1 MRVLGVLSVI
11 TLTCISS
18 PGNSAEPDDLAKL
31 AAHIS
36 PAQLMH
42 TVRELSNFDGR
53 QSGTAGGQATAA
65 YVASRLPEAELQPFP
80 ITTVQIEP
88 LVRAEFRVDRRV
100 VALEKSQD
108 FLPIINLAPTGH
120 ISAPVVYVGYGIA
133 SPRQGP
139 DESQVLRSARRAGC
153 C

>member
-1 MRVLGVLSVI
+1 MRVLGVLSV
-11 TLTCISS
+11 TPLTWISS

-36 PAQLMH
+36 PTQLMH

-65 YVASRLPEAELQPFP
+65 YVARRLPEAELQPFP

-88 LVRAEFRVDRRV
+88 LVRAEFRVDRRS
-100 VALEKSQD
+100 EERR
-108 FLPIINLAPTGH
+108 
-120 ISAPVVYVGYGIA
+120 VGKEGRSRW
-133 SPRQGP
+133 SP
-139 DESQVLRSARRAGC
+139 DH
-153 C
+153 

>member
-18 PGNSAEPDDLAKL
+18 PGNSAEPDDLARL

-36 PAQLMH
+36 PTQLMH

-65 YVASRLPEAELQPFP
+65 YVASRLPDVTLQPIP
-80 ITTVQIEP
+80 ITTVQLEP
-88 LVRAEFRVDRRV
+88 LVLAAFLVYRHVL
-100 VALEKSQD
+100 ALKKGHD
-108 FLPIINLAPTGH
+108 FIPCINLTPTR
-120 ISAPVVYVGYGIA
+120 PT
-133 SPRQGP
+133 SP
-139 DESQVLRSARRAGC
+139 
-153 C
+153 

>member
-36 PAQLMH
+36 PIQLMH

-53 QSGTAGGQATAA
+53 QSGTASGQATAA
-65 YVASRLPEAELQPFP
+65 YVASRLPEAALQPFP
-80 ITTVQIEP
+80 ITTVEIDP
-88 LVRAEFRVDRRV
+88 LARLDSRAACRV
-100 VALEKSQD
+100 VAL
-108 FLPIINLAPTGH
+108 
-120 ISAPVVYVGYGIA
+120 
-133 SPRQGP
+133 
-139 DESQVLRSARRAGC
+139 
-153 C
+153 

>member
-1 MRVLGVLSVI
+1 
-11 TLTCISS
+11 ISS

-65 YVASRLPEAELQPFP
+65 YVASRLPEAALQPFP
-80 ITTVQIEP
+80 IATVQIEP

-100 VALEKSQD
+100 VAVVEGQV
-108 FLPIINLAPTGH
+108 FLPIIKLGPQEQIT
-120 ISAPVVYVGYGIA
+120 APVVFVGY
-133 SPRQGP
+133 
-139 DESQVLRSARRAGC
+139 
-153 C
+153 

>member
-1 MRVLGVLSVI
+1 
-11 TLTCISS
+11 S

-65 YVASRLPEAELQPFP
+65 YVASRLPEAALQPFP
-80 ITTVQIEP
+80 IATVQIEP

-100 VALEKSQD
+100 EPCPGCGSPPPQRMSSCNPSA
-108 FLPIINLAPTGH
+108 APSGPFKRRWTGN
-120 ISAPVVYVGYGIA
+120 SPYAP
-133 SPRQGP
+133 RTR
-139 DESQVLRSARRAGC
+139 ERSC
-153 C
+153 S